1 MKRKYW
7 LLLLVFAVLLNG
19 SPVLADGDFYVVAV
33 GGGVGTRI
41 NSLPYAI
48 NNPGFYY
55 LGGNLNAPSGGGISI
70 NTNNVTLD
78 LMGFTISGTSNAG
91 NNSGIYLNSKKNVEI
106 RNGSLIGWDYGIKA
120 ENSCANNR
128 VINVRAENNHST
140 GILLNGYSHLV
151 KGCTSSD
158 NSYNG
163 IEVYL
168 GGATISGNVVNNNGN
183 AGIYVYGIATI
194 TGNTVSNASWMVI
207 WLNGAGSIIGNTVS
221 CDSGQTG
228 IGLGGTGPVMLDQ
241 NTVAGVGTH
250 FSPGS
255 VTNVKGT
262 NAGF

>member
-1 MKRKYW
+1 MAVKRF
-7 LLLLVFAVLLNG
+7 LLLALVFSVMVTTA
-19 SPVLADGDFYVVAV
+19 PVLADGEFYVIAG
-33 GGGVGTRI
+33 GGGVGTKI
-41 NSLPYAI
+41 TSLPYTI
-48 NNPGFYY
+48 NDPGFYY
-55 LGGNLNAPSGGGISI
+55 VTGNLTAASGGGISI

-78 LMGFTISGTSNAG
+78 LMGFTLSGTSNAG

-120 ENSCANNR
+120 DNSCANNR

-140 GILLNGYSHLV
+140 GILLNGYSHMV

-158 NSYNG
+158 NSFNG

-194 TGNTVSNASWMVI
+194 TGNTVSNATWMVI
-207 WLNGAGSIIGNTVS
+207 WLNGAGSIIGNTIS

-228 IGLGGTGPVMLDQ
+228 IGLAAGPIMLDQ
-241 NTVAGVGTH
+241 NAVTGAGTH

-255 VTNVKGT
+255 ASYVKGT